1 MRKVNKRSPD
11 VEQLKRALLL
21 QRLRQRGDARP
32 AGEARQPIAR
42 ADRSASLPLSFAQQR
57 LWFLDTLDQA
67 AGAAY
72 HVPTA
77 LRLAGVLDRAALRAA
92 LDRVV
97 ARHEVLRTR
106 FATEQGE
113 PFQRIADAEAGFALL
128 EQDLGELPAAEQE
141 AAVARIREAEAA
153 APFDLEQGPLI
164 RGQLLRL
171 GAEQHILLITQHH
184 IVSDGWSLGLLVEE
198 ITVLYEAF
206 RQQQPDPLPPLAL
219 QYADYAAWQRG
230 WLQGETLRR
239 QVAFWT
245 DHLKGA
251 PALLALPTDRPR
263 PAVQRY
269 AGGNVPLGF
278 SGALSDALRRLSQ
291 QQGTTLFMTLFAGWA
306 VLLSRISR
314 TREIVIGTP
323 VANRQ
328 RSEFESLIGFFV
340 NTLALRVDTSDDPD
354 VATLLQRVRK
364 IALDAYAHQD
374 LPFEQVVEALAPTRS
389 LSHSPIFQVGIT
401 LENTP
406 ADRTVS
412 LAGLDVQTLA
422 ETGSTATFDLALLL
436 SDDDQRIG
444 GSISYSSDLFDAAT
458 IERLAQ
464 SLQILLAAMAAD
476 PTRRVSALP
485 LLDEAQRRQVLVD
498 FNANATPYPQAL
510 IHQQFEALAR
520 SQPTAPAAVFG
531 TQVLDYDALNRRAN
545 RIAHALI
552 ERGVRADQ
560 RVAIC
565 VERGLDMVAGLLGI
579 LKAGAAY
586 VPLDP
591 AYPAAR
597 LEHMVRDSAPVALL
611 SQQALAPLAGTLPV
625 GEAPVLLLDDG
636 GFEGLPEHD
645 PELPIDASSLAY
657 VIYTSGSTGTP
668 KGVMVEHKGLSNLAQ
683 AQIRVFD
690 VQPDSRVLQ
699 FASFSFDACISEIAM
714 ALCRGATLYLA
725 SREALLPGEPL
736 LATLSS
742 HAITH
747 VTLPPVA
754 AGILAPHAD
763 SEALRALRTLAV
775 AGEACPAA
783 LVRRWAKD
791 RRMINA
797 YGPTEATVCASMQ
810 VCEPGETDGAVP
822 IGTPMDN
829 VRIHLLDELG
839 QPVPIGVAGEIH
851 IGGIG
856 LARGYLNLPEMTR
869 ERFVEDPFSGAAQ
882 ARLYRTG
889 DLGRWLPDGSIEY
902 LGRNDTQVK
911 LRGFRIEP
919 AEVEARL
926 RLHPQVKDAIV
937 MAREDAPGDPRL
949 AAYVTAT
956 DRVELWPS
964 VSEFYVYDALLYH
977 AMANHTTRNR
987 CYANAFAR
995 HLPGKTVVEIGPGPH
1010 AVLSR
1015 MAIDAGARK
1024 VYAIELLERSYLAA
1038 REKVRSLGLEDRI
1051 VVLHGDATRIE
1062 LPEPVDY
1069 CISEIIGN
1077 IAGSEGSA
1085 VIINNARR
1093 FLKDG
1098 AHMIPE
1104 RSLTKIVA
1112 VSLTE
1117 DLFDYAFTETT
1128 GHYVRKIFEE
1138 TGSPFD
1144 LRICVKDLPASAIL
1158 SSEDAFEDLDYTR
1171 HMEPETTH
1179 AISLRFEKGGRM
1191 TGFVVWMLLFVD
1203 ADNTLDTLA
1212 DQGSWLPVY
1221 FPAFPEGLAV
1231 QAGDVLEGRIT
1242 RSLDPNGLNPDFH
1255 LDAVLRRVDGSE
1267 LAIRHAMPHRTA
1279 EFRASPFYARLFA
1292 DGEIPVQAKLSP
1304 GLLRQHLQASLPE
1317 YMVPNAFMVL
1327 DSFPL
1332 TPNGKLDRRALPAPD
1347 AAAVVRQAYEA
1358 PLGETEQALA
1368 AIWQE
1373 LLGLERVGRHDG
1385 FFDLGGHS
1393 LLAVQLGSRVRKQ
1406 FGVEVSLRDL
1416 FARPVLAD
1424 LAAQIAQGEAGP
1436 ELPPI
1441 VALPRSA
1448 QPLALSF
1455 SQQRLWFLDTL
1466 DRAAGAAYHMPVA
1479 LRLTGA
1485 LDRAALR
1492 AALDRIVARH
1502 EILRTTF
1509 ATAKGQPFQRI
1520 ADASAGFA
1528 LVEQDLRELPAGEQQ
1543 ASVARLG
1550 EAEAAAPFDLAA
1562 GPLIRG
1568 RLLALGAE
1576 QHVLLIT
1583 QHHIVSD
1590 GWSIGVL
1597 VEELAAL
1604 YDAFRQQRPDPLP
1617 ALPIQYADYAA
1628 WQRDWLRGD
1637 ALAGQ
1642 VAFWRGHLQGAPAL
1656 LELPT
1661 DRPRP
1666 AVQRYAGR
1674 SLAFTFPRPLG
1685 DALRQLSQ
1693 QHGTTLFMTLLAG
1706 WASLL
1711 GRLSGQDDVVV
1722 GTPVAN
1728 RRRAELEPLIGF
1740 FVNTLALRVRIDEDP
1755 DVAGLL
1761 RQVKASALAAYANQ
1775 DLPFE
1780 QVVEAVQP
1788 PRSLS
1793 HSPIFQAMI
1802 SLNNTP
1808 SRALELP
1815 GLQLDTLPEAR
1826 LSTQFDLS
1834 LLLVEE
1840 DGLISGELEYASELF
1855 EASTAERIVACLQT
1869 LLAAMAADAGQ
1880 RVSTLPLLDAAGREQ
1895 VLELNAALADYPTDL
1910 TIHALFEQQARQA
1923 PEALAVTHGEH
1934 SLSYDALNRRANR
1947 VAHALL
1953 ERGVGADQRV
1963 AICVER
1969 GLDMIVGLLGILKA
1983 GAAYVPL
1990 DPAYP
1995 AARLEH
2001 MLGDSTPVAL
2011 LTQRE
2016 LAGSLP
2022 ASDAAV
2028 LLLDAPESLAA
2039 YSEQNPDVPVAPS
2052 DLAYV
2057 IYTSGSTGTPKG
2069 VMVEHRNVTRL
2080 FDSTRVSFGFGRDD
2094 VWTLFHSFAF
2104 DFSVW
2109 EIWGAL
2115 THGARLVVVPHAIS
2129 RSPED
2134 FHALLCRERVTV
2146 LNQTP
2151 SAFRQL
2157 IAAQGA
2163 SELAHGLRHVIF
2175 GGEALEVAMLAPWNQ
2190 DARNRDTR
2198 LVNMYGITETTVHV
2212 TYMALNGTSATPLC
2226 IGRPLADLSAY
2237 VLDRHRNPVPV
2248 GVTGEMW
2255 IGGAG
2260 VTRGYLNRPQLTE
2273 ERFVADPF
2281 SDRPGARLYRTGD
2294 LARYLPD
2301 GQLEYLGRNDE
2312 QVKLRGF
2319 RIELGEIEARLAQ
2332 HEGVHHTVVLA
2343 REDAAGSRQL
2353 VAYYTVRSDLAEP
2366 AAAPDAERL
2375 RAYAGTV
2382 LPDFMVPSAYV
2393 RLDTLPLTANGKLD
2407 RRALPAPDAAA
2418 YAAGVYEAPR
2428 GDTEIALAAI
2438 WCELLQLEQVGRN
2451 DNFFALGGHSLLAI
2465 NVIERM
2471 RQAGLHTDVRALFN
2485 AQTLAALAAAVSAAP
2500 RELAAAPDY
2509 RLAADGG
2516 TITPDMLPLVRL
2528 TQDQIGQIVRTV
2540 PGGAAN
2546 LQDIYPLTPMQEGI
2560 LFHHLLTLERNGDP
2574 YLLRSL
2580 FTARSREQLDGF
2592 VAALQQVIRRHDILR
2607 TATVWEYLDAPVQVV
2622 WRDAPLTV
2630 EQVVPDPAGGPV
2642 IEQIE
2647 QRFDPRRYRL
2657 DLRRAPMMH
2666 LAFAEDPAN
2675 GRWVAALLFHHLID
2689 DASSMRLIRAEIL
2702 AHLCDE
2708 VDSLPAPVP
2717 YRDYVAQVQ
2726 SSASQH
2732 DHEGFFREML
2742 GEVDEPTLPFGV
2754 HDVSGDG
2761 HGIDR
2766 AELQLDAGLSQ
2777 RIHAQARRLRV
2788 SPVSLHHLAWARVLS
2803 LLSGRDDVVF
2813 GTVLLGGMQSASSER
2828 AMGMLI
2834 NTLPIRLDVGAPAV
2848 EEAAREAHRRLSEL
2862 LLHEHAPLTLA
2873 QRCSGIAAPAPLFSA
2888 LMNYRQGGDL
2898 DEETGDEGLPD
2909 DYGIEFLDTE
2919 TRNNYPLTIMI
2930 DDLGTG
2936 FGLTVLAL
2944 DDFGAQ
2950 RVCGYMSQALD
2961 SLCDALERAPQVSV
2975 RTLAVMPPAE
2985 REQVLRG
2992 FNDTAVEFSGET
3004 TLHRLFEAQAAR
3016 TPEAVALVAED
3027 GTLSFDGL
3035 NRRANQVAH
3044 RLLALGARP
3053 DDRVAICTERSVDM
3067 VAGLLGI
3074 LKAGAAYVPIDP
3086 SYPDERIA
3094 YMLADSRPIALL
3106 TQGALQA
3113 QFATAGVPVVLLDD
3127 EGEHADGLRSQSDR
3141 DPDVREVGPGNLAY
3155 MIYTSGSTGQAK
3167 GVMVE
3172 HRSVVNFWN
3181 VLRHGIYADMPDH
3194 STIALNAA
3202 FSFDMSI
3209 KGLSQLLSGHRLVLI
3224 PQAIRASGAEL
3235 LAFLRQHRVDGFD
3248 STPSQLEGLLAAG
3261 LLEPGDYQPGSV
3273 LLGGEAINAVT
3284 WERLRASDT
3293 IRFHNMYGPTES
3305 TVDATI
3311 GLIRELGERPSIG
3324 RPIANTQ
3331 VYLLDAHGEPVPVGC
3346 VGEIHVGGVQV
3357 ARGYHERPALSA
3369 ERFVEDR
3376 FSARP
3381 GARLYKTG
3389 DLGRWLPDGTLDY
3402 LGRNDFQVKIR
3413 GFRIELG
3420 EIEARIA
3427 AYPGVREVQVI
3438 AREDSPGERRLVAY
3452 LVRQAGS
3459 ALSTAEL
3466 RAKLAESLAEH
3477 MVPSAFVVLDAFPL
3491 TTNGKLDRRALPE
3504 PDSSSVVTREYEAPL
3519 NETEARIAAIW
3530 QDLLHLER
3538 VGRHDQFFEL
3548 GGHSLMAVQ
3557 LLGRVRKH
3565 AGIKVSLRDF
3575 LARPTVASL
3584 AALGGP
3590 VAAAPLRAI
3599 PRADRQAPLP
3609 LSFAQQRLWFL
3620 DSLDHAI
3627 GAAYHLPVALRL
3639 TGELDREAL
3648 LACLRTVIARH
3659 EILRTN
3665 FVSDELGRPRQQIHA
3680 EPRFAL
3686 AEHDLRGLPRGEQ
3699 DAAVARIGDDEAGTP
3714 FDLARDPLIRGRLLL
3729 LDAQSHVLLVTLH
3742 HIVSDGWST
3751 GVLVEE
3757 VSRLYAAR
3765 LAAQPDPLP
3774 ALPLQYAD
3782 YAAWQQGRLGEEG
3795 LDRQVAFWRDQ
3806 LAGAPAR
3813 LALPTRAARPAVQR
3827 YAGASLPFALSA
3839 EASAAVR
3846 ELGQRHGATVFMTLL
3861 AGWSV
3866 LLGRLAGQQD
3876 VVIGSPVANRP
3887 RADLEGLI
3895 GFFVNTLALR
3905 VSFGDGMSVAE
3916 LLEQVRTTATA
3927 AYSHQEVPFEQV
3939 VEALQPSRSLAH
3951 SPIFQVMLSLNNT
3964 PATDLALPGLVLES
3978 LDQAQTTSQFDLTLS
3993 LADDGEVIAGA
4004 LIYAADLF
4012 DAPFVASTGARFA
4025 QVLAEMAADPRRP
4038 IGSLVPELVAPAPR
4052 DPALEAEPVLPA
4064 GDEAGHDGDDT
4075 PRGEIE
4081 QAIAAL
4087 WQQLL
4092 SRERVGR
4099 HDHFFE
4105 LGGISLMAVQM
4116 VSQLRKKLGMPIDMR
4131 DLFRKPTVAGFAASL
4146 RRDGQAARHPN
4157 LVPVRTGAGTPLFLA
4172 HPVGGGVKY
4181 AHDLAPWLDAG
4192 MPVYGLAAPGF
4203 GEGETPLREMGALAG
4218 AHVAAIRAVQPHGP
4232 YRIAGWSAG
4241 GLVAYEIARQ
4251 LLAAGDQV
4259 QFLGLIDAARPAAA
4273 AVAQAST
4280 LDEIAYLRDW
4290 LPEQLDANLQQG
4302 FERLAAE
4309 RDLPALLSF
4318 AQANGLLPPDIPR
4331 ELDAALLSRY
4341 LAVAAATQQ
4350 AVLGYRPQPLQ
4361 APVTLFAAAGEA
4373 REDAALG
4380 WAPLLGDRLQR
4391 VPVAGTHM
4399 TVVAMPHVQAL
4410 GAAITQALGVGV
4422 AGVVE

>member
-1 MRKVNKRSPD
+1 MNKRSPD
-11 VEQLKRALLL
+11 VEQLKRAVLL

-92 LDRVV
+92 LNRVV

-113 PFQRIADAEAGFALL
+113 PFQRIADAGFALV

-141 AAVARIREAEAA
+141 TAVARIREAEAA

-251 PALLALPTDRPR
+251 PALLELPTDRPR

-269 AGGNVPLGF
+269 AGGNVPLAF
-278 SGALSDALRRLSQ
+278 SGALGDALRSLSQ

-436 SDDDQRIG
+436 SDDDKRIG

-476 PTRRVSALP
+476 PTRRVSTLP

-636 GFEGLPEHD
+636 SFEGLPEHD

-714 ALCRGATLYLA
+714 ALCRGAALYLA

-754 AGILAPHAD
+754 AGVLAPHAD

-783 LVRRWAKD
+783 LVRRWAKG

-810 VCEPGETDGAVP
+810 VCEPGDTDGAVP
-822 IGTPMDN
+822 IGAPMDN

-949 AAYVTAT
+949 AAYVTVT

-977 AMANHTTRNR
+977 AMANHATRNR

-1038 REKVRSLGLEDRI
+1038 REKVRSLDLEDRI

-1128 GHYVRKIFEE
+1128 GHYVKKIFEE

-1267 LAIRHAMPHRTA
+1267 LAIRHAMPHRTS

-1347 AAAVVRQAYEA
+1347 QSALARQPYE
-1358 PLGETEQALA
+1358 PPQGEIEVALA
-1368 AIWQE
+1368 AIWTK
-1373 LLGLERVGRHDG
+1373 LLGVERVSRHDS
-1385 FFDLGGHS
+1385 FFALGGHS
-1393 LLAVQLGSRVRKQ
+1393 LLAVRLVSRVAEL
-1406 FGVEVSLRDL
+1406 GTELPLASL
-1416 FARPVLAD
+1416 FASPTLAG
-1424 LAAQIAQGEAGP
+1424 LAAIVTAKLTQSAFA
-1436 ELPPI
+1436 LPPI
-1441 VALPRSA
+1441 VRVSRDGALP
-1448 QPLALSF
+1448 LSF
-1455 SQQRLWFLDTL
+1455 AQQRLWFLAQFDGVSATYNMPLALRVTGKLDEAAWQRALDTL
-1466 DRAAGAAYHMPVA
+1466 
-1479 LRLTGA
+1479 L
-1485 LDRAALR
+1485 
-1492 AALDRIVARH
+1492 ARH
-1502 EILRTTF
+1502 EALRSTF
-1509 ATAKGQPFQRI
+1509 VTVQGQPQVRLLP
-1520 ADASAGFA
+1520 ADTTLSLAHH
-1528 LVEQDLRELPAGEQQ
+1528 DLRGTHDAQQ
-1543 ASVARLG
+1543 QLQTLSTQ
-1550 EAEAAAPFDLAA
+1550 EAHTPFDLEH
-1562 GPLIRG
+1562 GPLIRA
-1568 RLLALGAE
+1568 RLIRLADHE
-1576 QHVLLIT
+1576 YIFLLT

-1590 GWSIGVL
+1590 GWSFDVL
-1597 VEELAAL
+1597 LGELQAL
-1604 YDAFRQQRPDPLP
+1604 YRAYLADQPDPLAP
-1617 ALPIQYADYAA
+1617 LAIQYPDYAA
-1628 WQRDWLRGD
+1628 WQRQWLSGERLQAQSEYWRQ
-1637 ALAGQ
+1637 ALA
-1642 VAFWRGHLQGAPAL
+1642 GAPAL
-1656 LELPT
+1656 LDLPT

-1666 AVQRYAGR
+1666 AQQSFAGAQVPV
-1674 SLAFTFPRPLG
+1674 LL
-1685 DALRQLSQ
+1685 DATLTQALKRLSQ
-1693 QHGTTLFMTLLAG
+1693 AHGVTLFMTVMAAWAAVLA
-1706 WASLL
+1706 
-1711 GRLSGQDDVVV
+1711 RLSSQHDIVI
-1722 GTPVAN
+1722 GTPSAN
-1728 RRRAELEPLIGF
+1728 RNHQELESLIGL
-1740 FVNTLALRVRIDEDP
+1740 FVNTLTLRLDLSGTLDT
-1755 DVAGLL
+1755 ATLL
-1761 RQVKASALAAYANQ
+1761 SRARQAALAAQ
-1775 DLPFE
+1775 EHQELPFE
-1780 QVVEAVQP
+1780 QVVEILNP
-1788 PRSLS
+1788 PRNPEHAPLFQVMFNWQAQQDSALPLPELEVAAMPPAYDTVKFDLELTLDEDGAEIAGVLGYS
-1793 HSPIFQAMI
+1793 TALFDQATIERHIGYLQAM
-1802 SLNNTP
+1802 LQAMVQDPT
-1808 SRALELP
+1808 RAVAEVDILAGTE
-1815 GLQLDTLPEAR
+1815 R
-1826 LSTQFDLS
+1826 S
-1834 LLLVEE
+1834 LLL
-1840 DGLISGELEYASELF
+1840 DTWNATRAS
-1855 EASTAERIVACLQT
+1855 
-1869 LLAAMAADAGQ
+1869 
-1880 RVSTLPLLDAAGREQ
+1880 
-1895 VLELNAALADYPTDL
+1895 YPRHL
-1910 TIHALFEQQARQA
+1910 CVHQSFEQQVERTPDAVALVFESQA
-1923 PEALAVTHGEH
+1923 
-1934 SLSYDALNRRANR
+1934 LSYAQLNARANR
-1947 VAHALL
+1947 LAHELIAL
-1953 ERGVGADQRV
+1953 GVQPDTRV

-1969 GLDMIVGLLGILKA
+1969 SPAMLVGLLAVLKA
-1983 GAAYVPL
+1983 GGAYVPL

-1995 AARLEH
+1995 GERLAHILVDADPSIVLIDDAGRAALNE
-2001 MLGDSTPVAL
+2001 AA
-2011 LTQRE
+2011 
-2016 LAGSLP
+2016 LAGRHRLDPNTPRERP
-2022 ASDAAV
+2022 AS
-2028 LLLDAPESLAA
+2028 
-2039 YSEQNPDVPVAPS
+2039 NPVVPGLNS
-2052 DLAYV
+2052 RHLAYV
-2057 IYTSGSTGTPKG
+2057 IYTSGSTGKPKG
-2069 VMVEHRNVTRL
+2069 VMVEHRQ
-2080 FDSTRVSFGFGRDD
+2080 
-2094 VWTLFHSFAF
+2094 
-2104 DFSVW
+2104 
-2109 EIWGAL
+2109 
-2115 THGARLVVVPHAIS
+2115 
-2129 RSPED
+2129 
-2134 FHALLCRERVTV
+2134 V
-2146 LNQTP
+2146 LNFLSSMAAAPGIRAEDRLLAIT
-2151 SAFRQL
+2151 SMSFD
-2157 IAAQGA
+2157 IAALELYLPLGRGA
-2163 SELAHGLRHVIF
+2163 TVVLAARRDVMDPVALRALIVREDISMLQATPAIWRSLLAQPDIKLPLVALC
-2175 GGEALEVAMLAPWNQ
+2175 GGEALQPDLSIRLQAATRQVWN
-2190 DARNRDTR
+2190 
-2198 LVNMYGITETTVHV
+2198 LYGPTETAIWSTIMPVRDDP
-2212 TYMALNGTSATPLC
+2212 ANQLPAAT
-2226 IGRPLADLSAY
+2226 IGRPIANTRIYL
-2237 VLDRHRNPVPV
+2237 LDEHGQPVPLGAV
-2248 GVTGEMW
+2248 GELH
-2255 IGGAG
+2255 IGGEG
-2260 VTRGYLNRPQLTE
+2260 VARGYLNRPELTA
-2273 ERFVADPF
+2273 ERFVRDPF
-2281 SDRPGARLYRTGD
+2281 SSEADARMYRTGD

-2301 GQLEYLGRNDE
+2301 GNIEYLGRNDF
-2312 QVKLRGF
+2312 QVKIRGF
-2319 RIELGEIEARLAQ
+2319 RIELGEIEARLAAHPAV
-2332 HEGVHHTVVLA
+2332 HEAVVLA
-2343 REDAAGSRQL
+2343 LGEAADTRL
-2353 VAYYTVRSDLAEP
+2353 VAYVVAEADEQLVGTIRDHLAAQLPDYMVP
-2366 AAAPDAERL
+2366 AA
-2375 RAYAGTV
+2375 
-2382 LPDFMVPSAYV
+2382 FV
-2393 RLDTLPLTANGKLD
+2393 RLDALPLTPNGKLD
-2407 RRALPAPDAAA
+2407 RRALPAPDQSALARQA
-2418 YAAGVYEAPR
+2418 YEAPQ
-2428 GDTEIALAAI
+2428 GEIEAALATI
-2438 WCELLQLEQVGRN
+2438 WAELLGVERVGRH
-2451 DNFFALGGHSLLAI
+2451 DSFFALGGHSLLAI
-2465 NVIERM
+2465 QVIERM
-2471 RQAGLHTDVRALFN
+2471 RQAGLHIDVRALFN
-2485 AQTLAALAAAVSAAP
+2485 AQTLAALADTVGAAP
-2500 RELAAAPDY
+2500 AGGNAAPDY
-2509 RLAADGG
+2509 SIAAG
-2516 TITPDMLPLVRL
+2516 TTAITPDMLPLVRL
-2528 TQDQIGQIVRTV
+2528 TQEQIDQIVKTV

-2546 LQDIYPLTPMQEGI
+2546 LQDVYPLTPMQEGI

-2580 FTARSREQLDGF
+2580 FTARSREQLERF

-2607 TATVWEYLDAPVQVV
+2607 TATVWEDLDAPVQVV
-2622 WRDAPLTV
+2622 WRDAPLTL
-2630 EQVVPDPAGGPV
+2630 EQVALDPANGAV
-2642 IEQIE
+2642 IEQLE
-2647 QRFDPRRYRL
+2647 QRFDPRHYRL
-2657 DLRRAPMMH
+2657 DLHRAPMMH
-2666 LAFAEDPAN
+2666 LAFAEDAAN

-2689 DASSMRLIRAEIL
+2689 DASSMSLIRTEIL
-2702 AHLCDE
+2702 AHLRDE
-2708 VDSLPAPVP
+2708 AATLSAPVP

-2766 AELQLDAGLSQ
+2766 AELRLEAGLSQ

-2848 EEAAREAHRRLSEL
+2848 EEAARDAHRRLSEL

-2888 LMNYRQGGDL
+2888 LMNYRQGGNL
-2898 DEETGDEGLPD
+2898 DEETADEGLPD

-3113 QFATAGVPVVLLDD
+3113 QFATAGVPVLLLDD

-3141 DPDVREVGPGNLAY
+3141 DPEVREVGPGNLAY

-3389 DLGRWLPDGTLDY
+3389 DLGRWLPDGTLEY

-3459 ALSTAEL
+3459 ALSSAEL

-3477 MVPSAFVVLDAFPL
+3477 MVPSAFVMLDAFPL

-3504 PDSSSVVTREYEAPL
+3504 PDSKAVVTREYEAPQ
-3519 NETEARIAAIW
+3519 NDTEAAIAVIW

-3584 AALGGP
+3584 AALGKR
-3590 VAAAPLRAI
+3590 AAPAPLRAI

-3639 TGELDREAL
+3639 RGELDQAAL
-3648 LACLRTVIARH
+3648 LAALRDVIARH

-3665 FVSDELGRPRQQIHA
+3665 FVTDELDRPRQQISA
-3680 EPRFAL
+3680 EAGFTL

-3714 FDLARDPLIRGRLLL
+3714 FDLACDPLIRGRLLL
-3729 LDAQSHVLLVTLH
+3729 LDAQTHVLLLTLH

-3757 VSRLYAAR
+3757 VSRLYAAHR
-3765 LAAQPDPLP
+3765 AAQPDPLL

-3782 YAAWQQGRLGEEG
+3782 YAAWQQAHLGDDG
-3795 LDRQVAFWRDQ
+3795 LGRQVAFWRDQ

-3827 YAGASLPFALSA
+3827 YAGESLPFALSP
-3839 EASAAVR
+3839 EVSTAVR
-3846 ELGQRHGATVFMTLL
+3846 ELSRRQGATVFMTLL

-3866 LLGRLAGQQD
+3866 LLGRLAGQHD

-3905 VSFGDGMSVAE
+3905 VSHDDGMSVAE
-3916 LLEQVRTTATA
+3916 LIEQVRTTATA
-3927 AYSHQEVPFEQV
+3927 AYAHQEVPFEQV

-3964 PATDLALPGLVLES
+3964 PATDLALPGLTLES

-4004 LIYAADLF
+4004 LIYALDLF
-4012 DAPFVASTGARFA
+4012 DADFVGQTGTHFA
-4025 QVLAEMAADPRRP
+4025 QLLAEMAADPQRR
-4038 IGSLVPELVAPAPR
+4038 IGSLVPQLVAPERSAE
-4052 DPALEAEPVLPA
+4052 ALEADAEPASPVDKA
-4064 GDEAGHDGDDT
+4064 DADADDT

-4081 QAIAAL
+4081 QAIAEL
-4087 WQQLL
+4087 WQQML

-4099 HDHFFE
+4099 HDNFFE
-4105 LGGISLMAVQM
+4105 MGGISLMAVRM
-4116 VSQLRKKLGMPIDMR
+4116 VSQLRKTLGMPIDMR
-4131 DLFRKPTVAGFAASL
+4131 NLFRKPTVAGFAASL
-4146 RRDGQAARHPN
+4146 CKDGDTARHPN
-4157 LVPVRTGAGTPLFLA
+4157 LVPIRTGADGTPLFLA
-4172 HPVGGGVKY
+4172 HPVGGGVMY
-4181 AHDLAPWLDAG
+4181 AHDLAPWLDTG
-4192 MPVYGLAAPGF
+4192 TPVFGLAAPGF
-4203 GEGETPLREMGALAG
+4203 GEGETPLRDMAALG
-4218 AHVAAIRAVQPHGP
+4218 RAHVAAIREVQAHGP

-4251 LLAAGDQV
+4251 LLAAGDTV
-4259 QFLGLIDAARPAAA
+4259 QFLGLIDAARPTAAGPQDPAAA
-4273 AVAQAST
+4273 

-4290 LPEQLDANLQQG
+4290 LPESLDADLQRG
-4302 FERLAAE
+4302 FDQHATE

-4341 LAVAAATQQ
+4341 LTVAAATQQ
-4350 AVLGYRPQPLQ
+4350 AVLAYRPAPLPT
-4361 APVTLFAAAGEA
+4361 PVTLFVATGEA
-4373 REDAALG
+4373 REDATLG
-4380 WAPLLGDRLQR
+4380 WVPLLGERLQVVR
-4391 VPVAGTHM
+4391 VEGTHM
-4399 TVVAMPHVQAL
+4399 SLVTMPHVQAL
-4410 GAAITQALGVGV
+4410 GAAITQTLGIGIGV
-4422 AGVVE
+4422 AG